1 MKFLLTILFTFCI
14 FLSACV
20 SVNRG
25 PKKAFT
31 QVSSNNL
38 VFDAIIVPGVPYED
52 AALDSVMKARVIWA
66 YVLYKNG
73 ITRNVIFSGS
83 AVYSPYYE
91 ALIMG
96 LYAKQLGIPAKSIY
110 YDTQARHSTENV
122 YYSYLLA
129 KDKGFKKVALATDP
143 FQSRLLTNYT
153 GMRFGSP
160 IYHLP
165 FIMDSV
171 RKYNHIK
178 PEFDPKPAAVNN
190 FSSITDDESRFKRL
204 FGTLGAGI
212 DWKQYKGG
220 QLPPL

>member
-1 MKFLLTILFTFCI
+1 MKFLLTIFFTFCI

-160 IYHLP
+160 I
-165 FIMDSV
+165 
-171 RKYNHIK
+171 
-178 PEFDPKPAAVNN
+178 
-190 FSSITDDESRFKRL
+190 
-204 FGTLGAGI
+204 
-212 DWKQYKGG
+212 
-220 QLPPL
+220 